1 MPAPTGSNGVGNS
14 PARHAPS
21 DVTVLRRLKLTSF
34 RSYAD
39 LETAFSEGPQV
50 VVGPNAA
57 GKTNLIE
64 SLVLAGTGH
73 SHRASLDGE
82 LIAWGADFARLE
94 ADVGGSSAGGSGPGV
109 ARIELVLSRTS
120 AGGGRKK
127 ALVNGVARRP
137 SALGAALP
145 VVLFAPEDM
154 LLIVG
159 SPSGRRGQVDALVA
173 QTVPA
178 AGATMAT
185 YARALTQRNNLLRA
199 VRDGVAS
206 PDELRFWD
214 GVIVEE
220 GSRIVEWRRAA
231 LAQLAAPLADAHTE
245 IAPEEPRLE
254 LVYLSK
260 EAPGPDETTS
270 QAIRRRLAETA
281 EKEQWNG
288 QTLVGPHRDDVSF
301 VAAGRDLSGFASR
314 GQQRTAILAFKLATL
329 DVLWRAHGRPPL
341 LLLDDVFSEL
351 DPQRRAHLVR
361 RISELPQAFVTTT
374 SADDLDAAL
383 VAQSTVWN
391 VAQGTLKR
399 G

>member
-1 MPAPTGSNGVGNS
+1 
-14 PARHAPS
+14 
-21 DVTVLRRLKLTSF
+21 
-34 RSYAD
+34 
-39 LETAFSEGPQV
+39 V

-64 SLVLAGTGH
+64 SLVVGGTGH

-82 LIAWGADFARLE
+82 LISWGADFARLE
-94 ADVGGSSAGGSGPGV
+94 ADVAGAAASTRGL
-109 ARIELVLSRTS
+109 ARIELVVARTS
-120 AGGGRKK
+120 AGAGRKK

-159 SPSGRRGQVDALVA
+159 SPSGRRGQIDSLVA
-173 QTVPA
+173 LTVPTA
-178 AGATMAT
+178 AATMAT

-199 VRDGVAS
+199 VRDGFAA

-220 GSRIVEWRRAA
+220 GSKVADWRRAA
-231 LAQLAAPLADAHTE
+231 LGALASPLAGAHAE
-245 IAPEEPRLE
+245 IAPDEPPLE

-260 EAPGPDETTS
+260 ETPGPDETTS
-270 QAIRRRLAETA
+270 DAIRRRLAETA

-288 QTLVGPHRDDVSF
+288 QTLVGPHRDDISF
-301 VAAGRDLSGFASR
+301 VAGGRDLSGFASR

-329 DVLWRAHGRPPL
+329 DVLRQTLGRPPL

-361 RISELPQAFVTTT
+361 RIGELPQAFVTTT
-374 SADDLDAAL
+374 TADDLDPTL
-383 VAQSTVWN
+383 VAASTVWK
-391 VAQGTLKR
+391 VTPGRLSRA
-399 G
+399 